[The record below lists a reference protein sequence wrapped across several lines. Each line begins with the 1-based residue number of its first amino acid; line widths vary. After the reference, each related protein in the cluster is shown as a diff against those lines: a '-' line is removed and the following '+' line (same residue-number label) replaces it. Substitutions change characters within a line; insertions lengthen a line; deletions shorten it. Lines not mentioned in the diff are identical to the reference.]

1 MRWTTYT
8 VEDGLVHN
16 KVSAV
21 IQAHDGAMWFGT
33 DQSVLR
39 FDDTDWTLAGTCRIE
54 RIFEASDGSIWAAS
68 RNPNEVLRFD
78 PSASSSLRQGSGRQ
92 AGQAYGY
99 RRRGGG
105 EWPVGT
111 LWVGTAHNV
120 NRIDLSALPQE
131 ETWLSKTDFDK
142 LRVWGRNYRIL
153 NLSFCEAK
161 LRALKAVPPLVYLVS
176 LAIA

>member
-1 MRWTTYT
+1 MFDKSDGLADRAHDVYEDKDKHIWFGTAEGVQKYDGLRWTTYT

-99 RRRGGG
+99 RRRGGASG
-105 EWPVGT
+105 
-111 LWVGTAHNV
+111 
-120 NRIDLSALPQE
+120 LSARCGWEPH
-131 ETWLSKTDFDK
+131 TT
-142 LRVWGRNYRIL
+142 
-153 NLSFCEAK
+153 
-161 LRALKAVPPLVYLVS
+161 
-176 LAIA
+176 